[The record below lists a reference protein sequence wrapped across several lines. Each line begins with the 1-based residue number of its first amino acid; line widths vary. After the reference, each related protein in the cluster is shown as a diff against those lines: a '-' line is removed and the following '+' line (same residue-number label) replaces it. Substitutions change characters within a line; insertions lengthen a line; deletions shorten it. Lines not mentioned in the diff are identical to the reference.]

1 MKYEAIPR
9 LRLEVESLK
18 HSIIAHMGV
27 SESELG
33 EALSTEIDKAL
44 ASYDWQGQVSR
55 IVHAELTKRIEDYF
69 KFGDGHSAIKDAVG
83 EGFAAAMGK
92 TGER

>member
-18 HSIIAHMGV
+18 HSIIAHMGA

-33 EALSTEIDKAL
+33 EALSVEIDKAL

-55 IVHAELTKRIEDYF
+55 VVHAELTKRIEDYF
-69 KFGDGHSAIKDAVG
+69 KFGDGYAAVKSAVE
-83 EGFAAAMGK
+83 EGFAAVTGK
-92 TGER
+92 AP